1 MTLRTL
7 IAAALLATSFAGYS
21 TSAAFSAGASKHAVA
36 GKLTTGQKRKI
47 FGKPDGTYGGKNTA
61 TAFTNFCYA
70 QFGPKAKWPDEDL
83 LQKCLSK

>member
-1 MTLRTL
+1 MTLRTI
-7 IAAALLATSFAGYS
+7 IAATMLATSFASFS
-21 TSAAFSAGASKHAVA
+21 TSAAFSAGMTKHAAA
-36 GKLTTGQKRKI
+36 GTLTTGQKRKI

-70 QFGPKAKWPDEDL
+70 QFGPKAKWPDADL